1 MLGWWVFAVGIAAVD
16 VAVVSYVEW
25 VLGGRVM
32 GNGCAGASRVA
43 DSATCRDKR
52 RRRRNSSTQAAQY
65 L

>member
-1 MLGWWVFAVGIAAVD
+1 M
-16 VAVVSYVEW
+16 SYVEW
-25 VLGGRVM
+25 VLGGRVT